1 MDTNLDGVFHTCKAA
16 YPLLKK
22 AGKGKIVI
30 VSSIAGEKRAGHA
43 WQYSTAQTG
52 SIRHII

>member
-30 VSSIAGEKRAGHA
+30 VSSIAGKERAGRVI
-43 WQYSTAQTG
+43 Q
-52 SIRHII
+52 